1 MTQPLT
7 EEQVQTARML
17 RKQLDELTTAMYD
30 NDPYQPREMVE
41 EYLELIEHCLGKT
54 NLYFY
59 ERLLCSFVLTVAN
72 RDGIIENLLEEQG
85 VIASELEAYRSK
97 YGNLETE

>member
-7 EEQVQTARML
+7 EGEVQTARML
-17 RKQLDELTTAMYD
+17 REQLDELTTEMYD

-41 EYLELIEHCLGKT
+41 EYLELIEYCLSKT
-54 NLYFY
+54 RLYFY
-59 ERLLCSFVLTVAN
+59 ERLLCSFILTVAN